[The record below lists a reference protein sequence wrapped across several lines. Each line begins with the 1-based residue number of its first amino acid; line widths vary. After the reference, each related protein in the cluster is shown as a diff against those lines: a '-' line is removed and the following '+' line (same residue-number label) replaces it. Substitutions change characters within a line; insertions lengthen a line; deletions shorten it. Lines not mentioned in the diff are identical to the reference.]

1 MFTRPHANSGVPGNT
16 HLRERKPRAA
26 GPNPSLRLKDFPE
39 EISAHLHGH
48 EKTNPER
55 VPEQPGSEGRRGL
68 RAGKFGDTSRAAA
81 GKAAAVPGRRQ
92 GPRRAERPP
101 PSPPRPPAAGRPGER
116 PPVVPLPR
124 GRRPPPGPGD
134 GGGRVASLPRYLP
147 QQETTRSKSCAD
159 LQAGEPSALP
169 QGAITPARRE
179 ATRSR
184 TCHRRSCRRRRKRGR
199 PRLAHRSCRLGE
211 R

>member
-101 PSPPRPPAAGRPGER
+101 PAPPARRRPAGREKGRLWSPSPAAGGRLPAPETEADGWRHCPGTYR
-116 PPVVPLPR
+116 S
-124 GRRPPPGPGD
+124 RR
-134 GGGRVASLPRYLP
+134 
-147 QQETTRSKSCAD
+147 
-159 LQAGEPSALP
+159 
-169 QGAITPARRE
+169 RRE
-179 ATRSR
+179 ARAALTSKPGSLLRSP
-184 TCHRRSCRRRRKRGR
+184 KG
-199 PRLAHRSCRLGE
+199 P
-211 R
+211 